1 MKTTSSTA
9 VTSTATVLL
18 GAALLTAC
26 AVGGNMATA
35 PAVPANLAPPAGE
48 KQAFVHHARG
58 VQIYRCATAAAGAS
72 GAAGANAA
80 AFNWAFV
87 APQADLYAS
96 AAQVTV
102 LGTHGAGPHWQAADG
117 SRVTGVVKARADAP
131 IAGAIPWLLLATTPG
146 DKPGLMSAV
155 THIQR
160 INTAAGVAPATGCA
174 AAADAGKEARVPYT
188 TLYVYFVRG

>member
-1 MKTTSSTA
+1 MKTTSSIA
-9 VTSTATVLL
+9 AASTAIALL

-26 AVGGNMATA
+26 ASGGGMVNT

-58 VQIYRCATAAAGAS
+58 VQIYRCAAAAAGAS
-72 GAAGANAA
+72 GANAA

-96 AAQVTV
+96 TAQAAV

-131 IAGAIPWLLLATTPG
+131 VAGAIPWLLLTTTPG
-146 DKPGLMSAV
+146 DKPGLMAAV

-188 TLYVYFVRG
+188 TLYAYFVRG